1 MHNLGRI
8 EAGIIAGLV
17 ATGMVLYGLV
27 AIFALWLRDVRQ
39 QKTEPRKDERDD
51 DDPGTNPT
59 DRRR

>member
-8 EAGIIAGLV
+8 EAGIIAALV

-27 AIFALWLRDVRQ
+27 AIFVLWLRDVRQ
-39 QKTEPRKDERDD
+39 QKSELRKDERD